1 MNLIFYDHLIILENL
16 EPKISELGLEP
27 EEKETLNQIVEETV
41 HFRLIT
47 KILDTLPKE
56 DHEEFLEFF
65 HQAPHEEKL
74 LQYLKEKIEDIE
86 EIIKKE
92 IEDLEKTLLLE
103 A

>member
-1 MNLIFYDHLIILENL
+1 
-16 EPKISELGLEP
+16 
-27 EEKETLNQIVEETV
+27 
-41 HFRLIT
+41 
-47 KILDTLPKE
+47 
-56 DHEEFLEFF
+56 
-65 HQAPHEEKL
+65 